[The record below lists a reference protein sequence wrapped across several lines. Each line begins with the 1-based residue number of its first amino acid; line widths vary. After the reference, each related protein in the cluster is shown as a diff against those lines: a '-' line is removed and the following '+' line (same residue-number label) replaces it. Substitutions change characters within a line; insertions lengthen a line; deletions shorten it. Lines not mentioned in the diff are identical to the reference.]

1 MQVIKRDATIE
12 TFDKSKIIKAII
24 SAMEEGN
31 GTKEDIANKIADEI
45 EKKYKANNTDEIDI
59 SDIELDVFNSL
70 ISHKQR
76 LTARAYESY
85 RSIRE
90 FQRDIDNSTDGEL
103 LTLLS
108 NNNDYWKTEN
118 SNKNATLV
126 TTQRDYMAGIV
137 SKDLTERFLLPPDI
151 VQAHKDGIL
160 HFHDIDYFAQS
171 ALHNCDL
178 INLDD
183 MLQNGTVINEVK
195 IEKPHKFITACTI
208 TTQIITSVASSQYG
222 GCSITLTA
230 LAPFVRDSY
239 NIYYNKYRNRG
250 IEEQKS
256 KEYAMQDLKK
266 EIEDG
271 VQTFNYQIN
280 SMSTTNG
287 QAPFITVFMY
297 LGETDEYKDELA
309 MIIEEF
315 LNQRIKGMKN
325 RKGIYVTQAFPK
337 LIYALEEDNI
347 HEDSKYWY
355 LTELS
360 AKCSA
365 KRLVPDYISEKV
377 MRKLKEGNCFPSM
390 GELLLI

>member
-1 MQVIKRDATIE
+1 M
-12 TFDKSKIIKAII
+12 
-24 SAMEEGN
+24 
-31 GTKEDIANKIADEI
+31 
-45 EKKYKANNTDEIDI
+45 
-59 SDIELDVFNSL
+59 L
-70 ISHKQR
+70 
-76 LTARAYESY
+76 
-85 RSIRE
+85 
-90 FQRDIDNSTDGEL
+90 
-103 LTLLS
+103 
-108 NNNDYWKTEN
+108 
-118 SNKNATLV
+118 
-126 TTQRDYMAGIV
+126 
-137 SKDLTERFLLPPDI
+137 
-151 VQAHKDGIL
+151 
-160 HFHDIDYFAQS
+160 DIDYFAQS

-250 IEEQKS
+250 IEEEKS

-315 LNQRIKGMKN
+315 LNQRITGMKN

>member
-1 MQVIKRDATIE
+1 M
-12 TFDKSKIIKAII
+12 
-24 SAMEEGN
+24 
-31 GTKEDIANKIADEI
+31 
-45 EKKYKANNTDEIDI
+45 
-59 SDIELDVFNSL
+59 L
-70 ISHKQR
+70 
-76 LTARAYESY
+76 
-85 RSIRE
+85 
-90 FQRDIDNSTDGEL
+90 
-103 LTLLS
+103 
-108 NNNDYWKTEN
+108 
-118 SNKNATLV
+118 
-126 TTQRDYMAGIV
+126 
-137 SKDLTERFLLPPDI
+137 
-151 VQAHKDGIL
+151 
-160 HFHDIDYFAQS
+160 DIDYFAQS

-250 IEEQKS
+250 IEEEKS

-347 HEDSKYWY
+347 HENSKYWY

>member
-45 EKKYKANNTDEIDI
+45 EEKYKANDVDEIDI

-137 SKDLTERFLLPPDI
+137 SKDLTERFLLPPDV
-151 VQAHKDGIL
+151 VQAHKEGVI
-160 HFHDIDYFAQS
+160 HFHK
-171 ALHNCDL
+171 
-178 INLDD
+178 
-183 MLQNGTVINEVK
+183 K
-195 IEKPHKFITACTI
+195 I
-208 TTQIITSVASSQYG
+208 VA
-222 GCSITLTA
+222 
-230 LAPFVRDSY
+230 
-239 NIYYNKYRNRG
+239 
-250 IEEQKS
+250 
-256 KEYAMQDLKK
+256 
-266 EIEDG
+266 
-271 VQTFNYQIN
+271 
-280 SMSTTNG
+280 
-287 QAPFITVFMY
+287 
-297 LGETDEYKDELA
+297 
-309 MIIEEF
+309 
-315 LNQRIKGMKN
+315 
-325 RKGIYVTQAFPK
+325 
-337 LIYALEEDNI
+337 
-347 HEDSKYWY
+347 
-355 LTELS
+355 
-360 AKCSA
+360 
-365 KRLVPDYISEKV
+365 
-377 MRKLKEGNCFPSM
+377 
-390 GELLLI
+390 